1 MNKLD
6 EIKQIYREYVKQ
18 FEYLTKSIYSLP
30 ACRQFTEVSSF
41 YRRIEKKTDL
51 LKNMAERGLDQIHAI
66 TPPTVERITR
76 YKNML
81 KFLNAFYVLWCESFI
96 IQYDGYLCVPPYTA
110 DPHENYPFLLHSV
123 EDDDFEKKAAEMINN
138 PSGIDLEIKRFRDR
152 LRAGFRTYGEEN
164 VKKCEDRLE
173 LFRRRLPIK
182 T

>member
-18 FEYLTKSIYSLP
+18 FEYLTERIYSLP

-66 TPPTVERITR
+66 TPPTVERVTR

-110 DPHENYPFLLHSV
+110 DPHENYPFFLHSV
-123 EDDDFEKKAAEMINN
+123 EVVEDYFSIALCNYLALQCTEVMSLTRVNLD
-138 PSGIDLEIKRFRDR
+138 GRVVCLEPRGER
-152 LRAGFRTYGEEN
+152 LCA
-164 VKKCEDRLE
+164 
-173 LFRRRLPIK
+173 
-182 T
+182 